1 MLMVLG
7 MAVFVTS
14 PAAAQQIVLVPTV
27 CLDQTAD
34 GVDRVRGESI
44 DAGAKEVISASGWKQ
59 FNFIEAKTAYEK
71 TSGNELGNCD
81 TKECLKA
88 LAEASGVDEALNIL
102 ITISEKNTIEA
113 SLVFAYSAPAR
124 QLKNDNAAMGEIEG
138 WIKTTIM
145 DRLKT
150 RSEELNNKPAPLYL
164 HPVEN
169 NAANATDEPEKAAL
183 KAWKIAA
190 IASGAFTVAALG
202 ATLILSGAAESAKS
216 DYLDIPEDDRTT
228 SDWTPY
234 SNLVNAEKALF
245 VATMVGVAAT
255 ATFLIILGVKSK
267 GQKKEQKKTA
277 TVYWFVSPLGNVGVH
292 GTF

>member
-1 MLMVLG
+1 MVLG
-7 MAVFVTS
+7 MAAFVTAQ
-14 PAAAQQIVLVPTV
+14 AAAQQIVLVPTV
-27 CLDQTAD
+27 YLDQTAD
-34 GVDRVRGESI
+34 GVDRVRGETI
-44 DAGAKEVISASGWKQ
+44 DAGAKEVISKSGWEQ

-113 SLVFAYSAPAR
+113 LLVFAYGAPAR
-124 QLKNDNAAMGEIEG
+124 QLKNDNAAIGEIEG

-164 HPVEN
+164 HPEGN
-169 NAANATDEPEKAAL
+169 NTATGNSEKSAL

-216 DYLDIPEDDRTT
+216 DYLDIPEDERTT

-255 ATFLIILGVKSK
+255 ATFLIVLGVKSK

-277 TVYWFVSPLGNVGVH
+277 TVHWFVSPLGHLGVH